1 MRYEDHGLAVVRQ
14 DVLKELALGVGIK
27 GRGGLIEEHDLT
39 VAQERTGN
47 GYALRLT
54 LTQSAALLAAQR
66 VQALGQVKHE
76 AGTAFQQGIAHVV
89 IGGCRVTKQQV
100 VANGA
105 THERVALRHINEV
118 ATKQG
123 RQGALLV
130 VVIKSHGAVL
140 RAQEGE
146 KQTYE
151 GGLAGTRLAEDGCAG
166 GGN

>member
-14 DVLKELALGVGIK
+14 DVLEELALGVGIK

-89 IGGCRVTKQQV
+89 IGGCGVTKQQI

-105 THERVALRHINEV
+105 THERVALRHIYEV
-118 ATKQG
+118 AAQSW
-123 RQGALLV
+123 RQRMFNLV
-130 VVIKSHGAVL
+130 II
-140 RAQEGE
+140 
-146 KQTYE
+146 
-151 GGLAGTRLAEDGCAG
+151 
-166 GGN
+166 